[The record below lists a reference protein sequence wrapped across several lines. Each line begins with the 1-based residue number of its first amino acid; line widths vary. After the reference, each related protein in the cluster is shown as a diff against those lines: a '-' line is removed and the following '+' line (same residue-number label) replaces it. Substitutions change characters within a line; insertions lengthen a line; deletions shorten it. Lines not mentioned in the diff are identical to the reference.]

1 MKWHTGFE
9 LLPYLTDPHTNIMHY
24 PRNGGSMS
32 LQYFGKHLQD
42 YIAPMH
48 SEPQT
53 TFSTP

>member
-1 MKWHTGFE
+1 MKWHTGFG
-9 LLPYLTDPHTNIMHY
+9 LLAYITDPHTNIMHY

-48 SEPQT
+48 SEPQA